1 MDEGLPEEDDISN
14 AQFQINKNI
23 QQVINRSNTFNQDTG
38 GDLMRGENA
47 ELWKKGPAF
56 AFHRS
61 YFLLPSKF
69 IHSSSIFIHGFE
81 QHQLK
86 SVLHAVIER
95 TFGFEFR
102 QLFSL
107 AFFTQANNKEL

>member
-47 ELWKKGPAF
+47 ELWKKRTCLCFPPIIFFIAIQ
-56 AFHRS
+56 
-61 YFLLPSKF
+61 
-69 IHSSSIFIHGFE
+69 IHSLIIN
-81 QHQLK
+81 
-86 SVLHAVIER
+86 LHPWV
-95 TFGFEFR
+95 
-102 QLFSL
+102 
-107 AFFTQANNKEL
+107 

>member
-23 QQVINRSNTFNQDTG
+23 QQMINRSNTFNQDTG

-61 YFLLPSKF
+61 YFYCHPNSF
-69 IHSSSIFIHGFE
+69 THHQSSSMGF
-81 QHQLK
+81 
-86 SVLHAVIER
+86 
-95 TFGFEFR
+95 
-102 QLFSL
+102 
-107 AFFTQANNKEL
+107 NNIS

>member
-1 MDEGLPEEDDISN
+1 MLE
-14 AQFQINKNI
+14 INKNI
-23 QQVINRSNTFNQDTG
+23 QQMINRSNTFNQDTG